1 MEEKGV
7 ASKKMDDFKN
17 IGYLSIGTL
26 RQREAYTVM
35 KKLGTMETLQAFD
48 PILVG
53 TIPLD
58 IDIGSSDLDIVC
70 CATEMD
76 QFSQTVFRAYGQLGA
91 YAESRTI
98 VRGIETA
105 VIQFQCDG
113 FLFELF
119 AQPVPSDRQNGYRHM
134 VIEARML
141 AAGGERM
148 RDEIRRLKRA
158 GMKTEPAFMHYLQ
171 LACDDPYEGLLAF
184 ETVCDEELSCM
195 LAR

>member
-1 MEEKGV
+1 
-7 ASKKMDDFKN
+7 MDDFKN
-17 IGYLSIGTL
+17 IRYLSTGTP
-26 RQREAYTVM
+26 RQQAAYAVM
-35 KKLGTMETLQAFD
+35 KKLGIMETLHAFD

-70 CATEMD
+70 CTAEMEL
-76 QFSQTVFRAYGQLGA
+76 FSQTVYEAYGQLGA
-91 YAESRTI
+91 YAEGRTI

-105 VIQFQCDG
+105 VIGFHYDG

-119 AQPVPSDRQNGYRHM
+119 AQPVPSERQNGYRHM

-141 AAGGERM
+141 AVGGARM
-148 RDEIRRLKRA
+148 RDEIRKLKRA

-171 LACDDPYEGLLAF
+171 VACEDPYEELLAF
-184 ETVCDEELSCM
+184 ETMRDEELSRM